1 MDVKELTK
9 GLSAEERKALME
21 ELSKAEQQELVDRR
35 EAYEAMRREFL
46 EEVKSKV
53 VGLADVTKAF
63 RDWLDN
69 GAKGFYDL
77 MRDYGHLRNDG
88 QLGFSIIEGNFK
100 LEVKSNKVKCFDERA
115 NVAADR
121 LMEYLEMYVGNSAKG
136 YDDPMYQLAM
146 LLLARN
152 RQGNLDYK
160 SISKLYELEDKF
172 DEEYKSIMNLFRESN
187 LVQKTAINYYFW
199 LRDDKNVWQ
208 RLEPSFCRL

>member
-21 ELSKAEQQELVDRR
+21 ELSKAEQQEQVDRR

-77 MRDYGHLRNDG
+77 MRDYGHLRNNG
-88 QLGFSIIEGNFK
+88 QLGFTIIEGNFK

>member
-21 ELSKAEQQELVDRR
+21 ELSKAEQQEQVDRR

-77 MRDYGHLRNDG
+77 MRDYGHLRNNG
-88 QLGFSIIEGNFK
+88 QLGFTIIEGNFK

-187 LVQKTAINYYFW
+187 LIQKTAINYYFW

>member
-21 ELSKAEQQELVDRR
+21 ELSKAEQQEQVDRR